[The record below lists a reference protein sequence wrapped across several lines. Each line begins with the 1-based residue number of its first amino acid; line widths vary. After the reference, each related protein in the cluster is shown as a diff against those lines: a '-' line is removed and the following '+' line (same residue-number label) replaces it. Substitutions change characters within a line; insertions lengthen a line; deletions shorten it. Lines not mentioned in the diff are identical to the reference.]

1 MGRYDQDESG
11 ARDVSE
17 EMDSFNMKGRGDDA
31 TLTERQVKRLSARQV
46 RVFSRAFTPARYF
59 AFMVRVAC
67 EAARVADAPLF
78 RRSRTR
84 TTSCGRRIACCR
96 AALCAEPA

>member
-1 MGRYDQDESG
+1 VQPAARAANCKRSVTRRGRYDQDESG

-46 RVFSRAFTPARYF
+46 RPAAAVRGHTAAAAGAGRCSCFSR
-59 AFMVRVAC
+59 
-67 EAARVADAPLF
+67 
-78 RRSRTR
+78 RRSKTR
-84 TTSCGRRIACCR
+84 TT
-96 AALCAEPA
+96 